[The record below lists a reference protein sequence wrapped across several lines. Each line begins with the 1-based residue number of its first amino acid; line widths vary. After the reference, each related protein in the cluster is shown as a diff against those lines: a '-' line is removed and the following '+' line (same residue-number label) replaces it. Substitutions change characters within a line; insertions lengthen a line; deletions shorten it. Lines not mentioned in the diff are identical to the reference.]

1 MICLHGSPKSSWV
14 HRTTS
19 TPQDLTFSVIH
30 LYTFS
35 IYLYTFSVNLY
46 TFSVNPFVYFL
57 SNPLIYFLSN
67 PLVCFLSNL
76 LVYFL
81 SNLLVYFLSNLLV
94 YFLWCREPSLC
105 GRGNRSTDL
114 AALRPR
120 PRKTHGDINSIALAF
135 NFLIAYNLFLKYC
148 FMIHFTWA
156 AYWERR
162 SIEHNVHSI
171 VGAKQRTR

>member
-1 MICLHGSPKSSWV
+1 MTAISLLEYIEQHPPHKPCFLSNPLVYFLS
-14 HRTTS
+14 
-19 TPQDLTFSVIH
+19 
-30 LYTFS
+30 
-35 IYLYTFSVNLY
+35 
-46 TFSVNPFVYFL
+46 NPFVYFL

-67 PLVCFLSNL
+67 LFVYFLSNP

-81 SNLLVYFLSNLLV
+81 SNPFVYFLSNPLV

-105 GRGNRSTDL
+105 GRGNRSRDL
-114 AALRPR
+114 TALRPR